1 MRPLHKLKLSSFQV
15 ILLGFAAVIL
25 IGAFLLMLP
34 ISSKEGVATPFSD
47 ALFTSTSAVCVT
59 GLIVQDTATC
69 WSYFGQA
76 IILILIQIGG
86 LGVVTVA
93 ASVSIL
99 AGRNIGLGQR
109 STMQEAMSA
118 PSVGGIVRLTWF
130 ILKGVLI
137 IA

>member
-1 MRPLHKLKLSSFQV
+1 M
-15 ILLGFAAVIL
+15 
-25 IGAFLLMLP
+25 
-34 ISSKEGVATPFSD
+34 
-47 ALFTSTSAVCVT
+47 
-59 GLIVQDTATC
+59 QDTATY

-76 IILILIQIGG
+76 GILILIQIGG
-86 LGVVTVA
+86 LGVVTGA

-99 AGRNIGLGQR
+99 AGRKIGLGQR

-137 IA
+137 VEAIGMLALLPVFVSISE

>member
-1 MRPLHKLKLSSFQV
+1 MMRSLHKLKLSSFQV

-25 IGAFLLMLP
+25 IGAFMLMLP
-34 ISSKEGVATPFSD
+34 ISSKDGIVTPLSD

-59 GLIVQDTATC
+59 GLIVQDTATY

-93 ASVSIL
+93 ASASIL
-99 AGRNIGLGQR
+99 AGRKIGLGQR
-109 STMQEAMSA
+109 STMKEAMSA
-118 PSVGGIVRLTWF
+118 
-130 ILKGVLI
+130 
-137 IA
+137 

>member
-1 MRPLHKLKLSSFQV
+1 MRPLHRLKLSSFQV

-34 ISSKEGVATPFSD
+34 ISSKEGVVTPFSD

-59 GLIVQDTATC
+59 GLIVQDTATY

-76 IILILIQIGG
+76 IILVLIQIGG

-93 ASVSIL
+93 ASVS
-99 AGRNIGLGQR
+99 
-109 STMQEAMSA
+109 E
-118 PSVGGIVRLTWF
+118 
-130 ILKGVLI
+130 
-137 IA
+137 